1 MQTGPKI
8 RNFYRSA
15 FFIKIGCCTLLCWV
29 GMGTMGVSILNERS
43 LGSKSSLQYMF
54 SKGNPFTWCVRVSV
68 KVVFYFL
75 SPSKP
80 SFKSFLAF
88 RFFGAISLQQFTE
101 LETCKIEHI
110 Y

>member
-43 LGSKSSLQYMF
+43 LGSKSSLQYMDWVN
-54 SKGNPFTWCVRVSV
+54 K
-68 KVVFYFL
+68 K
-75 SPSKP
+75 
-80 SFKSFLAF
+80 
-88 RFFGAISLQQFTE
+88 ISN
-101 LETCKIEHI
+101 IERCPNL
-110 Y
+110 